1 MPDSIP
7 ASLLDFSTIGHDG
20 DVSLAPLQE
29 LLPRLKV
36 HEQTH
41 PHELAARAGSDRI
54 LITNKVVIDRDFIET
69 APALELICAAAT
81 GTNNIDLEAAEE
93 HGIAVCNVTG
103 YATASVVQHVFAL
116 ITALQTRL
124 LDYSTAVRAG
134 AWQDAGQF
142 CLLDYPIREL
152 AGRKL
157 GIIGYGELGKEV
169 GKVAKA
175 FGMELLIAQRPG
187 GASQPGRVPTDV
199 LLQQADIISL
209 HCPLADNTR
218 NLIDTRA
225 LALMKPDAIL
235 INTAR
240 GGIVDEAAL
249 AEALRHGRIGG
260 AGIDVLS
267 QEPPSGNPLLDSL
280 PNLLITPHI
289 AWASRESR
297 QRLVEEVRLNISA
310 FLKGDRRN
318 RVL

>member
-1 MPDSIP
+1 MPDSIR

-29 LLPRLKV
+29 LLPGLKV
-36 HEQTH
+36 HEQTA
-41 PHELAARAGSDRI
+41 PHDLAVRAGSDRI
-54 LITNKVVIDRDFIET
+54 LITNKVVIDRHFIET
-69 APALELICAAAT
+69 APALELICVAAT
-81 GTNNIDLEAAEE
+81 GTNNIDLEAAGV

-124 LDYSTAVRAG
+124 LDYSAAVRAG
-134 AWQDAGQF
+134 AWQRAGQF

-152 AGRKL
+152 AGLKL
-157 GIIGYGELGKEV
+157 GIVGYGELGKQV
-169 GKVAKA
+169 GKVAQA
-175 FGMELLIAQRPG
+175 FGMELLIAQRSGG
-187 GASQPGRVPTDV
+187 GAQPGRIPLET
-199 LLQQADIISL
+199 LLRQADILSL

-218 NLIDTRA
+218 NLIDARA
-225 LALMKPDAIL
+225 LALMKPDALL

-249 AEALRHGRIGG
+249 ADALRHGRIGG

-267 QEPPSGNPLLDSL
+267 QEPPPGNPLFDSL

-297 QRLVEEVRLNISA
+297 QRLIEEVRLNISA